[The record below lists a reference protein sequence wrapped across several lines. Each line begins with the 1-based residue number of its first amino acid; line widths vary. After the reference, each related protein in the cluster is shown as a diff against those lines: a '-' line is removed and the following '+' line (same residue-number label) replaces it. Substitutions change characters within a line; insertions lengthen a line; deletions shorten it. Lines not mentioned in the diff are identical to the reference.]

1 MSPRRATLGLI
12 ACALLAC
19 GGEDRAQ
26 PKDAVHELR
35 LPGVL
40 QESPEAGL
48 FSGGL
53 ITHHQLLRRI
63 EELVEDEHAKGV
75 LVHVP
80 MLGGSHS
87 RVADLRAA
95 LATVREAGKPVHCYF
110 EMTDNLGYA
119 LMAGACDRISMTP
132 SGLLNLVGMAAE
144 AVYARELLETVG
156 LRAELLQVGKFK
168 GAADPLTRDSMPD
181 EVRENLDGMLDD
193 LHGALVAAIATG
205 RKLTPAQVQDLID
218 GGPYTAHDAHKAGLI
233 DDVGFDDEA
242 REHARVAS
250 DVKAV
255 VRVALKPERKEVSL
269 LELLEALS
277 GERPPDE
284 VSGERLVLANL
295 EGTIMSGSES
305 SVQSAHA
312 VPFVE
317 AMRGFADDEEVKAVV
332 LRIDSPGGSATASD
346 QMWHAVRRVASRK
359 PVIVSVGD
367 MAASGGYWVASAGT
381 EIVAHDSSLLGS
393 IGVVGG
399 KIVAEDLS
407 ERAGVNVTRLTR
419 GKRAAWMS
427 SMRGFSDDERAAFE
441 RSLQHTY
448 RLFIR
453 RIAQGREMTPEQIAP
468 LAEGRIV
475 SGRRAREGGLVDA
488 AGGLQEA
495 LARAR
500 EQAEL
505 PDDVAVEVWPDQP
518 TLMQQLS
525 QLTGS
530 SARRVT
536 LLSTVLELGRL
547 SSTAGL
553 LDALIL
559 GDESHIAALPFVFRL
574 R

>member
-1 MSPRRATLGLI
+1 PR
-12 ACALLAC
+12 
-19 GGEDRAQ
+19 
-26 PKDAVHELR
+26 
-35 LPGVL
+35 
-40 QESPEAGL
+40 
-48 FSGGL
+48 
-53 ITHHQLLRRI
+53 
-63 EELVEDEHAKGV
+63 
-75 LVHVP
+75 
-80 MLGGSHS
+80 
-87 RVADLRAA
+87 
-95 LATVREAGKPVHCYF
+95 
-110 EMTDNLGYA
+110 
-119 LMAGACDRISMTP
+119 
-132 SGLLNLVGMAAE
+132 
-144 AVYARELLETVG
+144 
-156 LRAELLQVGKFK
+156 
-168 GAADPLTRDSMPD
+168 
-181 EVRENLDGMLDD
+181 
-193 LHGALVAAIATG
+193 
-205 RKLTPAQVQDLID
+205 
-218 GGPYTAHDAHKAGLI
+218 
-233 DDVGFDDEA
+233 
-242 REHARVAS
+242 
-250 DVKAV
+250 
-255 VRVALKPERKEVSL
+255 
-269 LELLEALS
+269 
-277 GERPPDE
+277 
-284 VSGERLVLANL
+284 
-295 EGTIMSGSES
+295 
-305 SVQSAHA
+305 AHA
-312 VPFVE
+312 EPLQD
-317 AMRGFADDEEVKAVV
+317 AMRGSADDEEVKAGVR
-332 LRIDSPGGSATASD
+332 RIDSPGGSATASD